1 MSREDGQLWEEF
13 RRAPTPELKERLVRR
28 YLPLVRYVAG
38 RMAVSPPPGL
48 DFEDLL
54 SFGAM
59 GLLDAIER
67 FDLGRGFCFQ
77 TFAVPRIR
85 GAILD
90 ELRRYD
96 WISRTGREKLQR
108 LEKTVERFARSQGV
122 PDDEA
127 LMEALGMNEKAY
139 RELLEIASRSYVV
152 SLDEVLAL
160 EDGDV
165 QREGIL
171 EDSAPSPLERMEQQ
185 EEVERVL
192 EGLSGLPERE
202 RLLVSLYYYEGLTLK
217 EIGAVLGVTE
227 SRASQLHG
235 RALALLRAR
244 LASE

>member
-1 MSREDGQLWEEF
+1 
-13 RRAPTPELKERLVRR
+13 
-28 YLPLVRYVAG
+28 VRYVAG

-54 SFGAM
+54 SFGAL
-59 GLLDAIER
+59 GLLDAIDR
-67 FDLGRGFCFQ
+67 FEPDRGWCFQ

-96 WISRTGREKLQR
+96 WISRTGREKIAR
-108 LEKTVERFARSQGV
+108 LERATERLSASGSV

-127 LMEALGMNEKAY
+127 LMAELGLDEKGY
-139 RELLEIASRSYVV
+139 RELLEIAGRSYVV

-171 EDSAPSPLERMEQQ
+171 QDEAPSPLERVEQL
-185 EEVERVL
+185 EETERVAL
-192 EGLSGLPERE
+192 ALRALPERE
-202 RLLVSLYYYEGLTLK
+202 RLLVTLYYYEGLTLK
-217 EIGAVLGVTE
+217 EIGRILGVTE
-227 SRASQLHG
+227 SRVSQLHG
-235 RALALLRAR
+235 RALSLLRAR
-244 LASE
+244 LVADEEEGRGAAGWEAASD

>member
-1 MSREDGQLWEEF
+1 
-13 RRAPTPELKERLVRR
+13 
-28 YLPLVRYVAG
+28 
-38 RMAVSPPPGL
+38 
-48 DFEDLL
+48 
-54 SFGAM
+54 
-59 GLLDAIER
+59 
-67 FDLGRGFCFQ
+67 
-77 TFAVPRIR
+77 
-85 GAILD
+85 
-90 ELRRYD
+90 
-96 WISRTGREKLQR
+96 
-108 LEKTVERFARSQGV
+108 
-122 PDDEA
+122 
-127 LMEALGMNEKAY
+127 MNEKAY

>member
-1 MSREDGQLWEEF
+1 M
-13 RRAPTPELKERLVRR
+13 TRL
-28 YLPLVRYVAG
+28 P
-38 RMAVSPPPGL
+38 M
-48 DFEDLL
+48 
-54 SFGAM
+54 
-59 GLLDAIER
+59 
-67 FDLGRGFCFQ
+67 
-77 TFAVPRIR
+77 
-85 GAILD
+85 
-90 ELRRYD
+90 
-96 WISRTGREKLQR
+96 
-108 LEKTVERFARSQGV
+108 
-122 PDDEA
+122 
-127 LMEALGMNEKAY
+127 
-139 RELLEIASRSYVV
+139 LEIASRSYVV

>member
-192 EGLSGLPERE
+192 AGLSGLPERE